1 MIVIKHPPIEKRPKN
16 REIRMSA
23 NSAEVLTFLMIC
35 ANNSETYWVNRPFIA
50 ECLNMPLRDVYAS
63 LVGLQSIGLVERH
76 DEHKIYR
83 YVPQNEEIK
92 FKEEM
97 F

>member
-1 MIVIKHPPIEKRPKN
+1 
-16 REIRMSA
+16 
-23 NSAEVLTFLMIC
+23 
-35 ANNSETYWVNRPFIA
+35 
-50 ECLNMPLRDVYAS
+50 MPLRDVYAS
-63 LVGLQSIGLVERH
+63 LVELQSIGLVERH

-83 YVPQNEEIK
+83 YVPQNEKIK